1 MCTNLL
7 SRALAAAG
15 LTLLLAGCA
24 GLPEAYPPPANP
36 FLTDAPPLA
45 STTLAQ
51 PAKVGLVWLARV
63 GSAVPPQAAQQ
74 NLVDKIKAQFAA
86 GKRLEIMGATMI
98 AAPQGDMLAE
108 VRKASAPFNVNQV
121 LVVMPT
127 GTEVVSPAWLHYGRD
142 GRAVGTRT
150 DSYFTVSLVGLDLN
164 SGKSLYS
171 AVAYGQA
178 RLLATDYEDARPFY
192 PRISPGY
199 GNSAF
204 IYPQRATFLPGEVHA
219 VALEQAVNGL
229 IYELNRAFGIGS

>member
-1 MCTNLL
+1 MSTIRLA
-7 SRALAAAG
+7 RAFSAISLA
-15 LTLLLAGCA
+15 LLLTGCA

-36 FLTDAPPLA
+36 FLAGASPLT

-51 PAKVGLVWLARV
+51 SAKVGLVWLAPA
-63 GSAVPPQAAQQ
+63 GSAVPSQAAQR

-86 GKRLEIMGATMI
+86 GKRLEIVGATMI

-150 DSYFTVSLVGLDLN
+150 DSFFTVSLVGLDLD

-171 AVAYGQA
+171 VVAYGQA
-178 RLLATDYEDARPFY
+178 RLLSTDYEDARPFF

-199 GNSAF
+199 SSAF
-204 IYPQRATFLPGEVHA
+204 IYPARATFPPGEVHA

-229 IYELNRAFGIGS
+229 IYELNLALGS

>member
-45 STTLAQ
+45 NTTLAQ
-51 PAKVGLVWLARV
+51 PAKVGLVWVAPV

-74 NLVDKIKAQFAA
+74 KLVDKIKAQFAA
-86 GKRLEIMGATMI
+86 GKRLEIVGATMI

-108 VRKASAPFNVNQV
+108 IRKASAPFNVNQV

-171 AVAYGQA
+171 VVAYGQA

-204 IYPQRATFLPGEVHA
+204 IYPQRATFPPGEVHA

-229 IYELNRAFGIGS
+229 IYELDRALGS